1 MPYWDRRFPA
11 LCAGGWC
18 REGKVDP
25 LPGTVYPRDLDLHP
39 VSNADESARSAAP
52 DLPSGGIEIVTV
64 ILKQVAG
71 DETAHAQFLDIHEE
85 AVGDYFRDEGGAGL
99 CFALPQLIPEVGT

>member
-1 MPYWDRRFPA
+1 MAAGRRDEQLDA
-11 LCAGGWC
+11 HSTGGACC
-18 REGKVDP
+18 RPPVLTP
-25 LPGTVYPRDLDLHP
+25 SLSHLTNPRDLDLDA

-52 DLPSGGIEIVTV
+52 DLPAGGVEIVAV
-64 ILKQVAG
+64 ILEKVAG

-99 CFALPQLIPEVGT
+99 

>member
-1 MPYWDRRFPA
+1 M
-11 LCAGGWC
+11 CTGGWC
-18 REGKVDP
+18 RKGKVDP
-25 LPGTVYPRDLDLHP
+25 LPGTVYPRDLDLDA

-64 ILKQVAG
+64 ILEQIAG
-71 DETAHAQFLDIHEE
+71 DEAAHAQFLDIHEE

-99 CFALPQLIPEVGT
+99 CLALPQLILEVGA